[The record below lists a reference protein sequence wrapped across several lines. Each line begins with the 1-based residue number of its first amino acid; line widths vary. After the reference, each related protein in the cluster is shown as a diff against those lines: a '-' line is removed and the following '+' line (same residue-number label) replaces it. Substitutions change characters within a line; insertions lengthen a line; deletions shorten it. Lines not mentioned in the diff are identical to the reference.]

1 LHDFERVK
9 EAIDLVRLIEH
20 ETGLKMGRHFLEEC
34 PFHDCKGHDCFAI
47 KQDEQFF
54 HCFQCGRGGDVFTFL
69 TEYHG
74 IEKPEALRRAA
85 EFAGIT
91 LTSGEKKKRRLTK
104 KDRIFLD
111 AAEYYHQ
118 QFRENGGRQYFIEQR
133 RHSEE
138 VLRRMK
144 VGFSDGR
151 LVRHLLEKGYTKD
164 EILESGLAREKD
176 GSLVDFFSPGL
187 AIFPHFHDGK
197 VLHITMKDPRK
208 EKKYQLPSK
217 ARAKDW
223 VFYNQSALYRY
234 KELIVVEG
242 ENDLLSVMGAG
253 VSHVVGL
260 IGQVSKEQIKALQKH
275 MKGKH
280 LYLWLD
286 KDEGGIK
293 QTRQISEALKG
304 QDYNLRIIIHPGEA
318 KDPDD
323 FIKGIPEKDRRKTIR
338 ALQEEALTPVAWEIE
353 LISEIDDLE
362 NKLKALK
369 SREVFRAVAEMVES
383 EKLVYIEKL
392 KALGLTEKAV
402 LEEIDLSRELLQT
415 IKLYFASLDNKRDAD
430 PNVIASM
437 IFKYFNDHGRFFFDR
452 MDNVY
457 LLYQHRI
464 LTVGNNRPFNAL
476 MKKTTTL
483 LPTKEP
489 GRSVWESLASEAYN
503 NGRQIDLASW
513 IHTDRNTDTI
523 YVNLNSPNSMILKI
537 SAKGIEEIPNG
548 LNKDGILLKSS
559 RKILPMNFLPDC
571 DMAEGLRF
579 LKELIFDNL
588 TCEPEQRYLIICWL
602 MSAFLLDF
610 APYMA
615 LMKFSGASSSGK
627 TTAARLLSLLIYG
640 SDHLGDP
647 SAAAAFAVASQNPLL
662 VIDNLEHDDF
672 TKSILKFL
680 LLSATKGGKEKRTA
694 GTESETTEEQ
704 PKALVLITAIE
715 PFTKPELINR
725 TYDIDFRFRFKSDD
739 FVEDEVIREIIKR
752 RDLML
757 SAIIKFLQSEVLPN
771 LQERKDYIN
780 ILKKEYRNH
789 SKNRT
794 DEFLSLL
801 MVMLNRLLDYI
812 PYYDEDHA
820 LHGVETGETE
830 IRKRWIEYQDAKAKD
845 TEVTSNNILK
855 LLDGLVREYLIKM
868 KDSKLEPEPHS
879 EHDEPVFVYTHP
891 EYMIEMIKTQPKIEE
906 DENGEPYTITYVEFV
921 ATSGEITQ
929 AFDRFCR
936 NNGLRNPYEKASVFS
951 ARLKNDLHLLK
962 KGGWELVTK
971 SGLNGPYWKII
982 RGTRYMK
989 FRKTIAK

>member
-1 LHDFERVK
+1 MNDFERVK
-9 EAIDLVRLIEH
+9 DAIDLLNLIEA
-20 ETGLKMGRHFLEEC
+20 ETGLKMKGHHLEEC
-34 PFHDCKGHDCFAI
+34 PFCGGHDCFSI
-47 KQDEQFF
+47 KPDEQFF
-54 HCFQCGRGGDVFTFL
+54 KCFQCDRSGDVYTFL
-69 TEYHG
+69 TEYKG
-74 IEKPEALRRAA
+74 IEIPEALRQAA
-85 EFAGIT
+85 EFARIN
-91 LTSGEKKKRRLTK
+91 LTFSEKKKRRLTK

-118 QFRENGGRQYFIEQR
+118 QLHANGGSKYFVEQR
-133 RHSEE
+133 KHSKEA
-138 VLRRMK
+138 LSRMK
-144 VGFSDGR
+144 VGWSNGQLSR
-151 LVRHLLEKGYTKD
+151 WLLEKGYTRE

-197 VLHITMKDPRK
+197 VLHITMKDPKK
-208 EKKYQLPSK
+208 EKRYQLPSK
-217 ARAKDW
+217 VRAKDW

-234 KELIVVEG
+234 KELIIVEG

-260 IGQVSKEQIKALQKH
+260 IGQVSKDQIKALQKH
-275 MKGKH
+275 MKGRH

-293 QTRQISEALKG
+293 QTRQICEALRG
-304 QDYNLRIIIHPGEA
+304 HDYNLRVVVHPGEA
-318 KDPDD
+318 KDPDE
-323 FIKGIPEKDRRKTIR
+323 FIKSLPEKDRRKTIR
-338 ALQEEALTPVAWEIE
+338 MLQEEALMPVAWEIA
-353 LISEIDDLE
+353 LISRVDGFE
-362 NKLKALK
+362 NRLKALK
-369 SREVFRAVAEMVES
+369 SRGVFRAVAEMVES
-383 EKLVYIEKL
+383 EKLIYIEKL
-392 KALGLTEKAV
+392 KALGLTEKAI

-415 IKLYFASLDNKRDAD
+415 IKTYFASLDNKRDAD

-437 IFKYFNDHGRFFFDR
+437 IFKYFNEHGRFFFDK

-464 LTVGNNRPFNAL
+464 YTVGNNRPFNAL
-476 MKKTTTL
+476 MKKTTIL

-489 GRSVWESLASEAYN
+489 GRSVWESLASDAYN

-523 YVNLNSPNSMILKI
+523 YVNLNSPNNMILKI

-559 RKILPMNFLPDC
+559 RKILPVNFLPDS

-579 LKELIFDNL
+579 LKELVFDNL

-610 APYMA
+610 TPYMA

-647 SAAAAFAVASQNPLL
+647 SAAAAYAVASQNPLL
-662 VIDNLEHDDF
+662 IIDNLEHDDF

-757 SAIIKFLQSEVLPN
+757 SAIIKFLHGEVLPN
-771 LQERKDYIN
+771 LRERKDYIN

-801 MVMLNRLLDYI
+801 MVMLNRLLNYI
-812 PYYDEDHA
+812 PYYDEDHS
-820 LHGVETGETE
+820 LHGVETGEKE

-879 EHDEPVFVYTHP
+879 SHADPVFVYIHP
-891 EYMIEMIKTQPKIEE
+891 EYMLEVVKTQPQVEE
-906 DENGEPYTITYVEFV
+906 DENGEPYTITYVEFI
-921 ATSGEITQ
+921 ATSSEICQ

-951 ARLKNDLHLLK
+951 ARLSNDKHLLR
-962 KGGWELVTK
+962 KGGWEIISAPGK
-971 SGLNGPYWKII
+971 EPYFKII
-982 RGTRYMK
+982 KGQRYWK